1 MVLLPLKKDVG
12 TIAEAWVKRGDP
24 MIAHYC
30 INYAIELL
38 IEVIFALNK
47 EFLPP
52 PKWRIFYSYKL
63 KWLPKDYKKLLKE
76 AIKISNF
83 SSKEFDR
90 RLKAVRKL
98 WDSIIPKIEKQTGF
112 TTEQLTRYYIE
123 NVLQQP

>member
-1 MVLLPLKKDVG
+1 LPLKKDVG

-83 SSKEFDR
+83 SSKELNR
-90 RLKAVRKL
+90 RLKALRKL
-98 WDSIIPKIEKQTGF
+98 WNSIIPRIEKQTGF